1 MKTFISILVL
11 LMLSCSQNLNGVQK
25 PIKTIVKILN
35 NQKLKG
41 SETSINQNGLTER
54 FIFTENVLVL
64 SKDTMFIETLDGEV
78 YFNFILNDSSKI
90 YIKNFLNEKQSKEV
104 K

>member
-1 MKTFISILVL
+1 
-11 LMLSCSQNLNGVQK
+11 
-25 PIKTIVKILN
+25 
-35 NQKLKG
+35 
-41 SETSINQNGLTER
+41 
-54 FIFTENVLVL
+54 
-64 SKDTMFIETLDGEV
+64 MFIETLDGEV